1 MNPKTL
7 NRYISVKEMD
17 LLDVGGA
24 DDTKPNPSC
33 AAALF
38 IALVRFTVSC
48 SKSVPISVLNS
59 CFNCWI
65 EGGALLSTTWLR
77 LDSCLCIV
85 PSEL

>member
-1 MNPKTL
+1 MEL
-7 NRYISVKEMD
+7 D

-24 DDTKPNPSC
+24 DDTKPNPAC

-38 IALVRFTVSC
+38 IALVRFTV
-48 SKSVPISVLNS
+48 S

-85 PSEL
+85 PSEI